1 MEIKFLVITLLGD
14 YIELPDSIL
23 KEFNFPNQDD
33 VKEHFISQYIHKVDN
48 EDHVYQPILLGMKN
62 DDFINFI
69 NKISD
74 LTDNPTTYYKNECD
88 IYGEVYGRIILKVI
102 NDEK

>member
-1 MEIKFLVITLLGD
+1 
-14 YIELPDSIL
+14 
-23 KEFNFPNQDD
+23 
-33 VKEHFISQYIHKVDN
+33 
-48 EDHVYQPILLGMKN
+48 MKN
-62 DDFINFI
+62 GDFINFI